1 MDDKELLQKIFQMRK
16 QIRELREIEKTLI
29 HEYNQTFGLAELP
42 ARAYQPRNH
51 TLSADETV
59 KLGGFLSKP
68 RSAAEIISTVNH
80 LLEKRKQ

>member
-1 MDDKELLQKIFQMRK
+1 MDDKELLQKIFEQRQK
-16 QIRELREIEKTLI
+16 IRELREIEKTLI

-51 TLSADETV
+51 TLTPSETV
-59 KLGGFLSKP
+59 KLGEFLSKP
-68 RSAAEIISTVNH
+68 RKPGEIISMVNY